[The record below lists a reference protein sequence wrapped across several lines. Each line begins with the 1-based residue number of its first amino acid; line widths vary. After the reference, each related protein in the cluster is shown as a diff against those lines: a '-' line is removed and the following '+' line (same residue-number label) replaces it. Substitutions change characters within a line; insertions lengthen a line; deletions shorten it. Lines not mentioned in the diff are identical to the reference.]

1 MQAKNLSPFQTQE
14 APLATTSFPN
24 TQGSELIAHLRQESG
39 SPAWALC
46 GTQESVPL
54 NPRNFPHPTH

>member
-46 GTQESVPL
+46 GTQESVPP
-54 NPRNFPHPTH
+54 NPKNFPHPTH